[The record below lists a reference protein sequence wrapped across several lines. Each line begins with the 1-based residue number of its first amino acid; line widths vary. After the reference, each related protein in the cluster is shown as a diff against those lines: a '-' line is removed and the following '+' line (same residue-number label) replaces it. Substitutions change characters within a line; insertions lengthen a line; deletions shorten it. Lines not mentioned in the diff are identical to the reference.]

1 MRSDVDIA
9 VIGAG
14 AAGLAAARALQAAAV
29 SVLVLEA
36 RSRIGGRARTVI
48 LEGQALDLGCG
59 WLHSAD
65 ANLFSDQAQA
75 LGFAI
80 DKSPPHWTRPAANP
94 DFGSSAQAQ
103 FAEALEALEARIDAA
118 AEAGLDQAVS
128 TLMAPGDPWNPLLDA
143 FSSFY
148 NGAEFDQ
155 ISTRDYAAFEDSGV
169 NWRLPRGYG
178 ALVAAFGAQAPVVLD
193 TPVSRIDHA
202 GTRLR
207 LDTPRGTLSAA
218 AVIVTAP
225 TPHLAGGDLGFSPD
239 LPDLREAAA
248 ALPLG
253 LADKLFLRVDAP
265 QLFAAESHLFGD
277 PMRTATGSY
286 HLRPF
291 GRPLIEVYFG
301 GRHARALEQEG
312 SGASAAFA
320 IEELANLLGSSIR
333 PHLAPMAGSAWLGDP
348 WSRGAYSHA
357 RPGGAWARAALAR
370 PIEDRIFLA
379 GEAVSPHAF
388 STAHGA
394 AATGIRAARL
404 ALEAVGRIPSS
415 TEARTGGDGHF

>member
-1 MRSDVDIA
+1 MPSDVDIA

-14 AAGLAAARALQAAAV
+14 AAGLAAARALQAAPV

-36 RSRIGGRARTVI
+36 RGRIGGRARTVTI
-48 LEGQALDLGCG
+48 EDQALDLGCG

-80 DKSPPHWTRPAANP
+80 DKTPPHWTRPAANA
-94 DFGSSAQAQ
+94 DFTAPAQAA
-103 FAEALEALEARIDAA
+103 FAQALDALEARIEAA
-118 AEAGLDQAVS
+118 AAAGLDQPVS
-128 TLMAPGDPWNPLLDA
+128 ALMTPGEPWNPLLDA

-155 ISTRDYAAFEDSGV
+155 ISTRDYAAYQDSGV

-178 ALVAAFGAQAPVVLD
+178 ALVAAFGAAAPVALD
-193 TPVSRIDHA
+193 RPVTRIDHS
-202 GTRLR
+202 GPRLR
-207 LDTPRGTLSAA
+207 LETPQGALSAA
-218 AVIVTAP
+218 AAIVTVP
-225 TPHLAGGDLGFSPD
+225 TPHLADGDLGFRPD

-253 LADKLFLRVDAP
+253 LADKLFLRTDAP
-265 QLFAAESHLFGD
+265 QAFAVESHLFGD

-312 SGASAAFA
+312 LGASAAFA
-320 IEELANLLGSSIR
+320 IEELANLLGSPIR
-333 PHLAPMAGSAWLGDP
+333 AQLAPVAGSAWGADP
-348 WSRGAYSHA
+348 WARGAYSHA
-357 RPGGAWARAALAR
+357 RPGGAWARAVLAR
-370 PIEDRIFLA
+370 PIENRIFLA
-379 GEAVSPHAF
+379 GEAVSPNAF

-394 AATGIRAARL
+394 AATGVRAAHL
-404 ALEAVGRIPSS
+404 ALEALGL
-415 TEARTGGDGHF
+415 ARGGGHG